1 MSRITT
7 GLKKAAKRIIDD
19 ENFRDG
25 IATVVGAVVGIL
37 IAVIRRR

>member
-1 MSRITT
+1 MSKIVN
-7 GLKKAAKRIIDD
+7 GLKKAARRVVDD

-25 IATVVGAVVGIL
+25 LATVVGAVVGIL